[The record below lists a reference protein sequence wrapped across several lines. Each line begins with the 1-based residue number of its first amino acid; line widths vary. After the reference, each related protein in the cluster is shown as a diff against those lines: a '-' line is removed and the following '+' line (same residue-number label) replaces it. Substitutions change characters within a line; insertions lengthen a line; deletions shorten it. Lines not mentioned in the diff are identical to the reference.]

1 MKLNNKGLT
10 VIELILCFVLLIIL
24 VFGMFNV
31 VLDVKDYSETKELE
45 KELISFKNRIIYMVQ
60 DDLISKGL
68 KNTSVSCP
76 SSYEKKYST
85 KCLKITFNDNEVKY
99 LIIEPSS
106 KIINYGTVSSLES
119 YKIPNSNVIEFLD
132 ETNIGLCTNKNNTN
146 NKNSYKNKTDC
157 ENNGFTWIG
166 NFDTYQN
173 ITFTNKNNVLII
185 DVPYYEID
193 GTTNY
198 GFKII
203 HPYDLD

>member
-10 VIELILCFVLLIIL
+10 VIELILCFTVLIVL

-31 VLDVKDYSETKELE
+31 VLDIKDYSETKEIE
-45 KELISFKNRIIYMVQ
+45 QELLGFKNRIIYMIQ
-60 DDLISKGL
+60 DDLINKGL
-68 KNTSVSCP
+68 KNTSNTCP

-85 KCLKITFNDNEVKY
+85 KCLKITFNDNDIKY
-99 LIIEPSS
+99 LIIEPST
-106 KIINYGTVSSLES
+106 KIINYGDET
-119 YKIPNSNVIEFLD
+119 YKIPNSTIIEFLD
-132 ETNIGLCTNKNNTN
+132 ETNIGLCTNTTITN

-173 ITFTNKNNVLII
+173 ITFTNKDNVLTI

-203 HPYDLD
+203 HPYNLD